1 LVWAPALETVK
12 TNLVTSLKEGGVI
25 ELRGYCRFGLRM
37 HRQFSE
43 SQNTTA
49 MIDVAASLER
59 QSERPRP
66 FGLKNLNDA
75 VSFYPQ
81 N

>member
-1 LVWAPALETVK
+1 
-12 TNLVTSLKEGGVI
+12 
-25 ELRGYCRFGLRM
+25 M

-59 QSERPRP
+59 QSERLRP

-75 VSFYPQ
+75 VSFYPHS
-81 N
+81 